1 MKGRK
6 GKGTGGVNEAEDD
19 IKDKPK
25 DRTEPSKPAEA
36 AEELKKGGRA
46 KKATGGAA
54 VPKLIGRAEGG
65 RTTARAD
72 RMPRKSGGRTGSDS
86 SPLTSAHSGKNPP
99 GRSLMAES
107 LD

>member
-25 DRTEPSKPAEA
+25 SRTVPNDIEDEAEA
-36 AEELKKGGRA
+36 TEKKSGGRA
-46 KKATGGAA
+46 KKAAGGT
-54 VPKLIGRAEGG
+54 LIGKAAGG
-65 RTTARAD
+65 KASMRAD
-72 RMPRKSGGRTGSDS
+72 RKPRKAGGRTGSEA
-86 SPLTSAHSGKNPP
+86 SPFTGAHSGTQPK
-99 GRSLMAES
+99 GRSVMSES

>member
-25 DRTEPSKPAEA
+25 SRTVPNDIEDE

-46 KKATGGAA
+46 KKAAGG
-54 VPKLIGRAEGG
+54 VSIGKAEGG
-65 RTTARAD
+65 KTMGRPD
-72 RMPRKSGGRTGSDS
+72 RKPRKAGGRTGAEAN
-86 SPLTSAHSGKNPP
+86 PFTTAHSGKVPK
-99 GRSLMAES
+99 GRSLMSES
-107 LD
+107 MD